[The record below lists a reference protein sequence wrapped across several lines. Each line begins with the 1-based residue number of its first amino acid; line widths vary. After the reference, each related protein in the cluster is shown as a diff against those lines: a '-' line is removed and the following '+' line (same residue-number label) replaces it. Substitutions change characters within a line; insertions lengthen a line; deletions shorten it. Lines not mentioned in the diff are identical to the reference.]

1 MAESPRISFRMT
13 NPVLAARLRARA
25 DEAGETNLNNAAR
38 VIVEAV
44 LQDTYREELEERL
57 GDLQDQLAK
66 ARHDMTEEVAR
77 LRRDLSTALE
87 VVLINL
93 TKATKE
99 QAQEFVREKLQG

>member
-1 MAESPRISFRMT
+1 MGIGSVDDLKKSF
-13 NPVLAARLRARA
+13 
-25 DEAGETNLNNAAR
+25 
-38 VIVEAV
+38 
-44 LQDTYREELEERL
+44 REELEERL